1 MSTKT
6 RKKLDFGNVKLLD
19 KVYHSRATL
28 PHVIKT
34 DYQFKKCNSGLRK
47 DQIVFQEVYKFFCH
61 KVLFWNVKEYIHSG
75 QQLMFDS
82 LF

>member
-1 MSTKT
+1 MTLPCQRKQE
-6 RKKLDFGNVKLLD
+6 KKLDFGNVNLLD

-47 DQIVFQEVYKFFCH
+47 DQIVFQEVYKLSQGV
-61 KVLFWNVKEYIHSG
+61 VLEC
-75 QQLMFDS
+75 
-82 LF
+82 